1 MHVVVVIEED
11 VAERTRAF
19 NAARCTRVQ
28 SRIRRL
34 NYVGAEPRR
43 LATLNSWVLVAYQVD

>member
-28 SRIRRL
+28 SRIWRL
-34 NYVGAEPRR
+34 
-43 LATLNSWVLVAYQVD
+43 